1 MAAPTEEE
9 KGGGCCARWLRR
21 EVLLALALG
30 QIVSLLITS
39 TGFSS
44 SELARRGINAPTSQS
59 LLNYILLALVYGSI
73 LLYRRQPLAT
83 KWYYYLILGLIDVEA
98 NYIEGPNPLKGD
110 LLIIFG
116 SMLYACSNVA
126 EEYLVKKN
134 NRIELMAMLGLFGAV
149 ISGIQINVPVILN
162 CTYSAEGRLMYFV
175 AFGCTVGG
183 LLVYSYRSSKE
194 AEETAQVVGA
204 SDEHGRAGDEEAGMQ
219 NPVGSSVAA
228 GNRDQISYKE
238 LPSAGSPSK
247 N

>member
-98 NYIEGPNPLKGD
+98 NYI
-110 LLIIFG
+110 
-116 SMLYACSNVA
+116 
-126 EEYLVKKN
+126 
-134 NRIELMAMLGLFGAV
+134 
-149 ISGIQINVPVILN
+149 
-162 CTYSAEGRLMYFV
+162 GRLMYFV